1 MSSSPT
7 HEARPVALPL
17 RASTGL
23 LQRKCACDNRAGV
36 GSDCDSCQKE
46 NASSKLQRAAV
57 NAEPVAEVPPVVLDE
72 LRSPGQPLD
81 PASRAFFESRFG
93 HDFSSVRI
101 HQGAKADESALA
113 VNALAYTVGNDV
125 VFEAGRYAPNTRDGR
140 RLLAHELTHVVQ
152 QRSASKGISGKL
164 KVGAVD
170 DASERA
176 ADATAQAI
184 DAGGAVEVASSRAA
198 GVLHRQPGQKEQD
211 PMHRGGI
218 EDYRRR
224 HGLPE
229 SGRDE
234 SGQPFGPTDA
244 QIKYQTKPSVED
256 PSRIRIAAVPDFL
269 ASSLK
274 APRNV
279 QVQVNDPQ
287 VVSLNWELHNPE
299 RATIARSSTTAAQA
313 NATKQPFVLEPA
325 QFKDFVAGQYM
336 LYCYGQDQNGDEV
349 VYARRDFNVLSAE
362 LKQGKGLDTTY
373 GKLIFTRYDPLDAN
387 LSDANPHYEVWV
399 VLEFLPK
406 EKVACDDVSFIQA
419 VQGIDPGG
427 QSRMSAV
434 NPDIAARQTKLA
446 WAIDQARD
454 GRSPY
459 YDTPPKR
466 GANTESERS
475 SYPGKGG
482 AQPSKARLFDE
493 PGAES
498 ATGNKSLPPRVARFE
513 SCAVC
518 RSGKN
523 IGQVYGC
530 ATWGFTADT
539 SWHVTLMPPAFRQMP
554 SEMFMEASAAWN
566 VWRKTKPAGQPT
578 DEIPGL
584 KSP

>member
-1 MSSSPT
+1 MSRSSA
-7 HEARPVALPL
+7 HEAKTTALPMPVP
-17 RASTGL
+17 TGL
-23 LQRKCACDNRAGV
+23 LQRKCACDNRAG
-36 GSDCDSCQKE
+36 GDCEPCQKE
-46 NASSKLQRAAV
+46 NASSTLQHVAV
-57 NAEPVAEVPPVVLDE
+57 NAEPVAEVPPIVHEE

-81 PASRAFFESRFG
+81 PASRAFFESRFE

-101 HQGAKADESALA
+101 HQDAKAAESALA
-113 VNALAYTVGNDV
+113 VNAMAYTVGNDV

-152 QRSASKGISGKL
+152 QRSTSTGISGKL
-164 KVGAVD
+164 KVGAAD

-176 ADATAQAI
+176 ADAAAQTI
-184 DAGGAVEVASSRAA
+184 DAGGQVEVAPIRAA
-198 GVLHRQPGQKEQD
+198 GVLHRQPAQKEQD
-211 PMHRGGI
+211 PMHRSGI

-229 SGRDE
+229 GGRDE
-234 SGQPFGPTDA
+234 SGQSFGPTDA
-244 QIKYQTKPSVED
+244 QIKYQTKPPIED
-256 PSRIRIAAVPDFL
+256 PSRIRIEAVADFL
-269 ASSLK
+269 AASLK

-279 QVQVNDPQ
+279 QVHVNDPQ
-287 VVSLNWELHNPE
+287 VVSLNWELHSPDGG
-299 RATIARSSTTAAQA
+299 TIARTSTTAAQA
-313 NATKQPFVLEPA
+313 NATRQPFVLEPA
-325 QFKDFVAGQYM
+325 QFKNFVAGQYM
-336 LYCYGQDQNGDEV
+336 LYCYGQDQKGDEV

-362 LKQGKGLDTTY
+362 LKQGKGLDTIY
-373 GKLIFTRYDPLDAN
+373 GKLTFTRYDPLDA
-387 LSDANPHYEVWV
+387 DPRDPKPHYEIDVI
-399 VLEFLPK
+399 LEFLPK

-419 VQGIDPGG
+419 VQNIDPSG
-427 QSRMSAV
+427 QSRMSAAH
-434 NPDIAARQTKLA
+434 PDIAARQTKLA
-446 WAIDQARD
+446 WAIDQAMG

-459 YDTPPKR
+459 YDTSPQT
-466 GANTESERS
+466 GANTESQRS

-498 ATGNKSLPPRVARFE
+498 QTTSKSLPPRVARFE

-539 SWHVTLMPPAFRQMP
+539 SWHITLMPPAFRQMP

-566 VWRKTKPAGQPT
+566 AWRKTKPAGQSS

>member
-1 MSSSPT
+1 MSRSST
-7 HEARPVALPL
+7 REAKTEVLPM
-17 RASTGL
+17 RVPTGL
-23 LQRKCACDNRAGV
+23 LQRKCTCGNRAGA
-36 GSDCDSCQKE
+36 GGDCESCQKE
-46 NASSKLQRAAV
+46 NASSTLQRAAV

-81 PASRAFFESRFG
+81 TASRAFFESRFG

-101 HQGAKADESALA
+101 HQGAKAAESALA
-113 VNALAYTVGNDV
+113 VNAIAYTVGNDV

-152 QRSASKGISGKL
+152 QRSASPGIASKL
-164 KVGAVD
+164 KIGASD

-176 ADATAQAI
+176 ADAAAQTI
-184 DAGGAVEVASSRAA
+184 DAGGQVEVAPSRTA
-198 GVLHRQPGQKEQD
+198 GVLHRQQGQQEQD
-211 PMHRGGI
+211 PMHRPAI
-218 EDYRRR
+218 DDFRRR

-229 SGRDE
+229 GGRDE
-234 SGQPFGPTDA
+234 SGQPFGPSDA
-244 QIKYQTKPSVED
+244 QIKYQTKPPVED
-256 PSRIRIAAVPDFL
+256 PSRIRIEAVADFL

-279 QVQVNDPQ
+279 QVHVNDPQ
-287 VVSLNWELHNPE
+287 VVSLNWELRNPE
-299 RATIARSSTTAAQA
+299 RGIIARAST
-313 NATKQPFVLEPA
+313 ATKQPFVLEPA
-325 QFKDFVAGQYM
+325 QFKNFVAGQYM
-336 LYCYGQDQNGDEV
+336 LYCYGKDQSGDEV
-349 VYARRDFNVLSAE
+349 VYARRDFNVLSTE
-362 LKQGKGLDTTY
+362 LKQGQALDTTY
-373 GKLIFTRYDPLDAN
+373 GKLTFTRYDPLDAN
-387 LSDANPHYEVWV
+387 PKDPQPHYEVDV
-399 VLEFLPK
+399 ILEFFPK

-419 VQGIDPGG
+419 VQGIDPSG

-434 NPDIAARQTKLA
+434 HADIAARQTKLA
-446 WAIDQARD
+446 WAIDQARG

-459 YDTPPKR
+459 YDTPPPKT
-466 GANTESERS
+466 GGSTDSDRS

-498 ATGNKSLPPRVARFE
+498 QSNQSLPPRVARFE

-530 ATWGFTADT
+530 ATWGFTADS
-539 SWHVTLMPPAFRQMP
+539 SWHITLMPPSFRPMP
-554 SEMFMEASAAWN
+554 SEMFIEASAAWN
-566 VWRKTKPAGQPT
+566 VWRKTKLAGQQP
-578 DEIPGL
+578 DELPGL